1 MREGVSDAPLAKC
14 CGSRH
19 GTANLLFCSPF
30 SPVFGFLS
38 RHIIGSAWFLFHWR
52 ALSEV
57 QTVIYL
63 VSPIPRIAPSVSPA
77 PPHVK
82 YQLRDRRT
90 QTVALDQESPWARWN
105 EGGKTQ
111 KNTTDC
117 ICFTLALQ
125 RWFVLRE
132 KRHQWHFRW
141 CLALQRARLWIFF
154 YTHTTPSWCSP
165 FLVFNI
171 WPLSST
177 TTTAELN

>member
-77 PPHVK
+77 PPACEISAPWQAYSDSRSWPGVPLGPVK
-82 YQLRDRRT
+82 RGRKDTKKYNRLYLLYSGT
-90 QTVALDQESPWARWN
+90 SALIRPERKEAPMTFQMMSGSSESSLV
-105 EGGKTQ
+105 
-111 KNTTDC
+111 D
-117 ICFTLALQ
+117 
-125 RWFVLRE
+125 
-132 KRHQWHFRW
+132 
-141 CLALQRARLWIFF
+141 IFL
-154 YTHTTPSWCSP
+154 YKHHA
-165 FLVFNI
+165 FLV
-171 WPLSST
+171 
-177 TTTAELN
+177 

>member
-38 RHIIGSAWFLFHWR
+38 RHIIGSAWFLFHWK
-52 ALSEV
+52 EV

-63 VSPIPRIAPSVSPA
+63 VSPIPRLAPSVSPA
-77 PPHVK
+77 PTACEISAPWQAYSDSRSCPGVPLGPVK
-82 YQLRDRRT
+82 RGRKDT
-90 QTVALDQESPWARWN
+90 
-105 EGGKTQ
+105 

-125 RWFVLRE
+125 HWFVLRE
-132 KRHQWHFRW
+132 KSHQWHFRW

-154 YTHTTPSWCSP
+154 YTNAMTTWCSP
-165 FLVFNI
+165 LLVFNI

-177 TTTAELN
+177 TTTVEFN